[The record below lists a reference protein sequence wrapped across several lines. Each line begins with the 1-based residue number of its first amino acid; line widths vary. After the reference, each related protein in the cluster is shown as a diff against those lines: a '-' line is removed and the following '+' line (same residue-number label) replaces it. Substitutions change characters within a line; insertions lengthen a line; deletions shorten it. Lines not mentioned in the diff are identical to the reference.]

1 MELHF
6 SVFNDDRVSVC
17 EPPFVVALNY
27 LLHILQLPLL
37 FFLTLL
43 RIMAMVALFFIY
55 FLPKHVY
62 FESFFENSQVKTS
75 AFPTYAGVDQLE
87 MFIIFFF
94 SFS

>member
-1 MELHF
+1 
-6 SVFNDDRVSVC
+6 
-17 EPPFVVALNY
+17 
-27 LLHILQLPLL
+27 
-37 FFLTLL
+37 
-43 RIMAMVALFFIY
+43 MVALFFIY

-94 SFS
+94 FIFLVSMGGVALLVPEFNILVRSFPKNTPVF